1 MEKKYFENAKKNM
14 DIWVYSAVI
23 SFFVVVAINY
33 LLDKG
38 FDFILNDKYQILF
51 GMFSFICNFNSLK
64 KARKNKEPD
73 EMLDDID
80 EIKDSIKSSVNSA
93 KQFVHDCT
101 NSKTAK
107 EEETKTDNSSTE
119 EPVEESLS
127 DDDDSEEI
135 TLPVYASGDD
145 EDNFEVPP
153 NNDEDDEF
161 NIDTPL
167 KGFIVAA
174 GCVAVIFIAIYSI
187 AAVICWSAP
196 SDIAIGIAVTIS
208 VVVGLIGADA
218 TKKQN

>member
-1 MEKKYFENAKKNM
+1 MEKKYIENAKKNI

-33 LLDKG
+33 FLDKG

-51 GMFSFICNFNSLK
+51 GMFSFICSFNSLK

-73 EMLDDID
+73 ERLDDID
-80 EIKDSIKSSVNSA
+80 EIKDSIKSSVNNA
-93 KQFVHDCT
+93 KQFVHNCT
-101 NSKTAK
+101 NSKTEK
-107 EEETKTDNSSTE
+107 TQTDNSSTE

-145 EDNFEVPP
+145 EDNFEMPP
-153 NNDEDDEF
+153 NNDDDEF

-167 KGFIVAA
+167 KGFIVGA
-174 GCVAVIFIAIYSI
+174 GCVAVIFIAIYAI
-187 AAVICWSAP
+187 AALICWSAP
-196 SDIAIGIAVTIS
+196 SDISIGIAITIS